1 MAVILQFASISNPVT
16 QAHLERDDT
25 PWWSKIPQ
33 AFQQREH
40 ADSIARPCEDA
51 ALRNVEAQARAW
63 RHVDKHVGWLS
74 PSERELLA
82 TERECLRRN
91 VALVNPFDQSSWIAA
106 QMGGEWNA
114 RGVRAALADISQILV
129 DAENERVTEVLV
141 KWGRRKIA
149 RRQAAWAA
157 DTEKAA

>member
-1 MAVILQFASISNPVT
+1 MAVILQFVSASNPVT

-33 AFQQREH
+33 AWQQREH

-51 ALRNVEAQARAW
+51 ARAW
-63 RHVDKHVGWLS
+63 RHVDKHIGWLS

-91 VALVNPFDQSSWIAA
+91 VALVNPLDQSSWIAA
-106 QMGGEWNA
+106 QLGGEWNA
-114 RGVRAALADISQILV
+114 HGVRAALAEISQILV

-141 KWGRRKIA
+141 KWGRRRIA
-149 RRQAAWAA
+149 RRQTAWAA